1 MSKKQTRDYSGKFVV
16 RVPKELHESLVKEAY
31 ANGASLNSL
40 VTAKLAIPLKSALD
54 EERNVWVKLARRVLK
69 EWDQNES

>member
-31 ANGASLNSL
+31 ANKTSLNSL
-40 VTAKLAIPLKSALD
+40 VTAKLSVPLKHGL
-54 EERNVWVKLARRVLK
+54 EEDRNVWVKLARRILR
-69 EWDQNES
+69 EWKLDEE